1 MTLRAF
7 AAGILAFGIGAT
19 PSSDSWAAPGGGHVA
34 AAPAFAAR
42 GAPVMRSSPRM
53 AHPRMNSGFQFR
65 VGAMHGF
72 GFSRFRDRLTP
83 GFPFWWGYAAAG
95 PYDYPAD
102 YVQPYGTPTV
112 AYPPFEGFPRQPVT
126 PHVPD
131 CHTDSQTVPSE
142 GGGQRTIN
150 ITRCY

>member
-7 AAGILAFGIGAT
+7 AAGIFALGIAAI
-19 PSSDSWAAPGGGHVA
+19 PSSNSWAAAGGHVA

-42 GAPVMRSSPRM
+42 GAPVAHSSSLM
-53 AHPRMNSGFQFR
+53 AHPRINGGFHFR
-65 VGAMHGF
+65 VGEMRGF
-72 GFSRFRDRLTP
+72 RFSRLRDRFAP

-95 PYDYPAD
+95 PYDDPAD
-102 YVQPYGTPTV
+102 YGQTYGIPTV
-112 AYPPFEGFPRQPVT
+112 AYPPFQGFPQQPVT

-131 CHTDSQTVPSE
+131 CRTDSQTVPSE

>member
-7 AAGILAFGIGAT
+7 AAGILAFGIGAI
-19 PSSDSWAAPGGGHVA
+19 PSSDSWAAPGGHFA

-42 GAPVMRSSPRM
+42 GAPIAPSSPLM
-53 AHPRMNSGFQFR
+53 AHPRVNGGFHFR
-65 VGAMHGF
+65 VDGMRGF
-72 GFSRFRDRLTP
+72 RFSRSRDRFAP

-131 CHTDSQTVPSE
+131 CHTDSQTVASE